1 MLCDKTVAP
10 THPTRERPRTATK
23 TQHGQ
28 INTLKKKKTPEQR
41 AQRRGCCQ
49 SCACQ
54 TGGRAGGQEGDGAV
68 QARMEGVSDLTVIF
82 PMEKDFY
89 RKG

>member
-28 INTLKKKKTPEQR
+28 INTLKKKRPQNSGHRDEDVAR
-41 AQRRGCCQ
+41 AVPAKRE
-49 SCACQ
+49 
-54 TGGRAGGQEGDGAV
+54 GGQED
-68 QARMEGVSDLTVIF
+68 RREMELSKPGWKGSLT
-82 PMEKDFY
+82 
-89 RKG
+89 